1 MGMENRSW
9 LSPIGRSPRA
19 DVVGVR
25 PGLSMRMSTFTVSD
39 TVTRLLDTSMVAVN
53 DVLPSDSR
61 MAATIMQANTIAT
74 ANSSCHP
81 RIVNVMSEAMVSPV
95 TAHPSGDIYEVTSRL
110 MRCLMR
116 RRDRCMVLL
125 RCMVLDCRILDLS
138 RGTNVSCDCVLL
150 SCCACSAAVLG
161 MRFRRWCLRS
171 VRVRFRESVRS
182 SVRGWIRRT
191 WPPR

>member
-9 LSPIGRSPRA
+9 SSPIGRSPRA

-25 PGLSMRMSTFTVSD
+25 PGLSMRMSTFMVSD
-39 TVTRLLDTSMVAVN
+39 TVIRLLDTSMVAVN

-61 MAATIMQANTIAT
+61 MAAAIMHANTIAM
-74 ANSSCHP
+74 ASSSCHP
-81 RIVNVMSEAMVSPV
+81 RIVNAVSEAMASPA
-95 TAHPSGDIYEVTSRL
+95 TAHPSGDMYEVTSRL

-125 RCMVLDCRILDLS
+125 RCMVLDCRIHGLS
-138 RGTNVSCDCVLL
+138 GVYERFVQLCASVLMRVQCSCID
-150 SCCACSAAVLG
+150 
-161 MRFRRWCLRS
+161 MRFRRWRLRS
-171 VRVRFRESVRS
+171 VRVRLRGSVQS
-182 SVRGWIRRT
+182 SVRGLIRRT

>member
-1 MGMENRSW
+1 MW
-9 LSPIGRSPRA
+9 LACVLDCRCVCRLL
-19 DVVGVR
+19 R
-25 PGLSMRMSTFTVSD
+25 CSD

-61 MAATIMQANTIAT
+61 MAATIMQANTIAM

-150 SCCACSAAVLG
+150 SCCACSAAALG
-161 MRFRRWCLRS
+161 MRFRRWRLRS